1 MSQYKLKK
9 TLSEFRK
16 RLAHYPPS
24 ALREA
29 KRALQKIEE
38 KHQIILDYGD
48 ADFVA
53 EKELLIAQYR
63 EMDAT
68 EEEIEE
74 MLKRWGFR

>member
-1 MSQYKLKK
+1 MRQYKLKK
-9 TLSEFRK
+9 TLSEIRS

-24 ALREA
+24 ALRDA

-38 KHQIILDYGD
+38 KHEIIIDYSD
-48 ADFVA
+48 ADSAA
-53 EKELLIAQYR
+53 EKELLIAQYQ

-68 EEEIEE
+68 EAEIDE